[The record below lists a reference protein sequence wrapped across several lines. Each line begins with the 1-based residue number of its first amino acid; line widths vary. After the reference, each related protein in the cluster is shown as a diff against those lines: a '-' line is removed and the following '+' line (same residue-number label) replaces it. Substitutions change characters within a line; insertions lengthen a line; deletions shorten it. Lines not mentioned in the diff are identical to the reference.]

1 MEHTTTPEIAIKK
14 LSNMLRLMMKR
25 GKILGKS
32 VNDFM
37 LRHHTTLDSV
47 RCRSLDDVNVSF
59 VYPLEY
65 EFSCSSSPPHHQ
77 RPRTP
82 GHLKRSNTNYYNG
95 RYHHHQHSRRSVYVP
110 MMCEDVLGSKNVSF
124 CGGDVVEPLR
134 RRPRV
139 RRVRITEWEPLFP
152 LNTSEEEE
160 EEEEEWHVDKAAQ
173 EFIDKFY
180 RDLMLQKWNT
190 VAADR
195 CY

>member
-1 MEHTTTPEIAIKK
+1 MEHNTTPEIAIKK

-37 LRHHTTLDSV
+37 LRHNTTLDSV
-47 RCRSLDDVNVSF
+47 RCRSLDDVHASF

-77 RPRTP
+77 RSRTP
-82 GHLKRSNTNYYNG
+82 GHLKRSNTNYNNG
-95 RYHHHQHSRRSVYVP
+95 RYYHHQHSRRSVYVP
-110 MMCEDVLGSKNVSF
+110 MMCDDVLGSKNVSF

-160 EEEEEWHVDKAAQ
+160 EEWHVDKAAQ
-173 EFIDKFY
+173 EFIDNFY

-190 VAADR
+190 VADR

>member
-1 MEHTTTPEIAIKK
+1 MEPTTTPEIAKK

-32 VNDFM
+32 LNDFM

-47 RCRSLDDVNVSF
+47 RCRSLDDVHVSF

-65 EFSCSSSPPHHQ
+65 EFSCSSSPPHHH
-77 RPRTP
+77 RSRTP
-82 GHLKRSNTNYYNG
+82 GHLRNNHNYNN
-95 RYHHHQHSRRSVYVP
+95 RFLRHSRRAVYVP
-110 MMCEDVLGSKNVSF
+110 MMCEDVMGSKTVPF

-152 LNTSEEEE
+152 LNSEEEE
-160 EEEEEWHVDKAAQ
+160 EEWQVDKAAQ

-190 VAADR
+190 AADR
-195 CY
+195 CYS